1 MENYPHERVE
11 LTAQLPAL
19 IAVLNAQ
26 TIQQHFPSGI
36 FVPAHW
42 HRSLE
47 ITLIE
52 NAEAILRVGNTEYTI
67 HNNFT
72 CINSGEVHSIHA
84 KKNATVLDNAHSI
97 ILVISYDFIIQYC
110 PEFDNIHFDLLTND
124 PHTDLKELFYKL
136 EALYTNND
144 AYNSLTITACILEI
158 LNLLL
163 TKYQSSTSRP
173 VANTKGQTQI
183 KKILTY
189 LHENYKEELTLES
202 LASHFHISKEYL
214 SRQFHRYVGSTF
226 RDYLTGYRLYHAYED
241 IIHTNRTIQ
250 EIAQLHGF
258 ANVKS
263 LIHTFNETYGDT
275 PYQYRQKF
283 RNPNK

>member
-1 MENYPHERVE
+1 METYPHERVE

-19 IAVLNAQ
+19 IAVLDKQSIKQN
-26 TIQQHFPSGI
+26 FPSGAFI
-36 FVPAHW
+36 PAHW

-52 NAEAILRVGNTEYTI
+52 NAEVILRVGNNEYI
-67 HNNFT
+67 IKDNFT

-84 KKNATVLDNAHSI
+84 KKNMEIPDNAHSI
-97 ILVISYDFIIQYC
+97 ILIISYDFIIQYC
-110 PEFDNIHFDLLTND
+110 PEFENIRFELPINNPNTA
-124 PHTDLKELFYKL
+124 LKELFYKL
-136 EALYTNND
+136 ETLYNNND
-144 AYNSLTITACILEI
+144 KYNSLTITACILEI

-163 TKYQSSTSRP
+163 TKYQTSSSVP
-173 VANTKGQTQI
+173 IPKAKGQKQI
-183 KKILTY
+183 KQILTY
-189 LHENYKEELTLES
+189 LHENYQEELTLES

-226 RDYLTGYRLYHAYED
+226 RDYLIGYRLYHAYED
-241 IIHTNRTIQ
+241 IIHSNRTIQ

-263 LIHTFNETYGDT
+263 LIHTFKEAYGDT
-275 PYQYRQKF
+275 PYQYRQNYKSSD
-283 RNPNK
+283 K